1 MPPPQGWGV
10 CVGLA
15 LAALGWALLVAS
27 LPHSVWGLG
36 GGRRRPWPRSPS
48 PAAYGA
54 TASPTPVGSAP
65 VCPSCPSSHC
75 LGSRALAVVSSLV
88 AVPGLILGGVPGARR
103 SSRTAGGAIVLLA
116 GLLSLAA
123 AVWFAVAIS
132 QEFFDPQHAGVR
144 FEPGPGVL
152 QAGGGGAMAAVGGAL
167 VMAFARD
174 PPRSRGS
181 PSPAASLGDKY
192 VRNAYV

>member
-116 GLLSLAA
+116 ASSR
-123 AVWFAVAIS
+123 VRVCCR
-132 QEFFDPQHAGVR
+132 QEGAGPWLRWAELWSWRLPGTPHGAEAPLPQ
-144 FEPGPGVL
+144 
-152 QAGGGGAMAAVGGAL
+152 
-167 VMAFARD
+167 
-174 PPRSRGS
+174 PPAWGTST
-181 PSPAASLGDKY
+181 
-192 VRNAYV
+192 